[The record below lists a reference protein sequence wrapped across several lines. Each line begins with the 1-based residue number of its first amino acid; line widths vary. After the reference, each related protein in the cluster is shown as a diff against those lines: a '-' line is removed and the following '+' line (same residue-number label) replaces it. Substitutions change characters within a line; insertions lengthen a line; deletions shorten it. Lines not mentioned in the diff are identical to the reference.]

1 MKQDHNLE
9 DSDQLYHSL
18 LFCFVL
24 FFFFHG
30 WRTVT
35 YNIYATNFLL
45 GSVPTMEILAAT
57 PVTTDASKTGVT

>member
-9 DSDQLYHSL
+9 DCDRLYHS
-18 LFCFVL
+18 C
-24 FFFFHG
+24 FFFHG

-45 GSVPTMEILAAT
+45 GSVLTIEILAAT